1 MCLKSKRTFPSCW
14 QTGSWWRIKCIEN
27 SWIPWTCRFCY
38 ASRLLLWSW
47 PLLKSLTFLRTGC
60 WKLARQVLLFPISYP
75 SLLMFFL
82 SASQLRTSAHSHL
95 LIFFL
100 ESGFFNFFQDVASS
114 SYCPLYL
121 IIRKIFFFRTAFFLL
136 QSTQIKFQIISK
148 TEELLKPHFFL
159 WSLNLLQLI
168 FPLFCL
174 KIPWLYSCLCCLDL
188 SSSTCFIFPGS
199 SFLNFL
205 QCTCCCC

>member
-47 PLLKSLTFLRTGC
+47 PLLKSLTFLRTGY

-82 SASQLRTSAHSHL
+82 SASQLRTSAYSHL

-121 IIRKIFFFRTAFFLL
+121 IIQKTFFFRTAFFFAPKYPNKVSNHLENWRITETPFFSL
-136 QSTQIKFQIISK
+136 IS
-148 TEELLKPHFFL
+148 
-159 WSLNLLQLI
+159 
-168 FPLFCL
+168 
-174 KIPWLYSCLCCLDL
+174 
-188 SSSTCFIFPGS
+188 
-199 SFLNFL
+199 
-205 QCTCCCC
+205 